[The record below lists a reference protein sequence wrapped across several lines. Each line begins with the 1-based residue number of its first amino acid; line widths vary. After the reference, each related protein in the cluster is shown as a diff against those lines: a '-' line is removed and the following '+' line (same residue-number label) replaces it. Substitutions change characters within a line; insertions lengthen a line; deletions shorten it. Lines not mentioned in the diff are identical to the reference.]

1 MKIAYFLSNP
11 FKNMKKKS
19 TLEEKWCPLYLKI
32 YLSIISD
39 KNWLRYLICRFY
51 TLFKHRYTSGTKCRY
66 LQTVTAFL
74 SFMEFY
80 VINTPKKSRGKNL
93 IMVTTLKFWVL
104 VLNYKFPN
112 LYVFLWLCDLFELV
126 RSSKMFLGHRI
137 GSRIWILK
145 HERKGLFANLSFN
158 YCSCRNLLVQISQKT
173 SSH

>member
-19 TLEEKWCPLYLKI
+19 VLEEKWCPLYLKI

-51 TLFKHRYTSGTKCRY
+51 TLFKHRYISGTKCRY

-80 VINTPKKSRGKNL
+80 VIHLKSQGVKIWSWWL
-93 IMVTTLKFWVL
+93 TTLKFWVL

-112 LYVFLWLCDLFELV
+112 KICLGCVFVALWF
-126 RSSKMFLGHRI
+126 
-137 GSRIWILK
+137 IWIGEILQNVP
-145 HERKGLFANLSFN
+145 R
-158 YCSCRNLLVQISQKT
+158 T
-173 SSH
+173 SHWQQLGYEF